1 MALDY
6 FIVGSRIRAI
16 RKKHEITQEE
26 LAKRLDLSV
35 AFLSRVER
43 GKSHISLKRLAELS
57 QMLDVSISYLLEGS
71 VENTNEYLIDDFN
84 KVLKKCNP
92 ERQRK
97 ILEMAKI
104 ISKIK

>member
-1 MALDY
+1 MTDIMIIGVKIQY
-6 FIVGSRIRAI
+6 Y
-16 RKKHEITQEE
+16 RKQFSMTQEE

-71 VENTNEYLIDDFN
+71 V
-84 KVLKKCNP
+84 
-92 ERQRK
+92 
-97 ILEMAKI
+97 
-104 ISKIK
+104 